1 MLAPE
6 IRNHLLVDEL
16 QLGTTLNGA
25 VHNND
30 RAYFNLLLSMLSP
43 DVTDSATAQ
52 DLVKT
57 QNKEEDLYL
66 RLGILKGRVDYAI
79 SDDYSLAAVNG
90 DMVDAG
96 LQASLELSLCLH
108 GEPLALKKQDLPPE
122 VMANLSPLE
131 RQKTQCELAGEHLA
145 RGAFDLH
152 TLDIVDAIE
161 ASRNISALV

>member
-1 MLAPE
+1 MKASVPRSAVPLHNYFVP
-6 IRNHLLVDEL
+6 L
-16 QLGTTLNGA
+16 QINPNGDGA
-25 VHNND
+25 VLVLCQSIH
-30 RAYFNLLLSMLSP
+30 
-43 DVTDSATAQ
+43 
-52 DLVKT
+52 DL
-57 QNKEEDLYL
+57 QREEDLYL

-152 TLDIVDAIE
+152 TLDILDAIE
-161 ASRNISALV
+161 ASRNISALVQPSWPDLFAT

>member
-1 MLAPE
+1 MLAAE

-25 VHNND
+25 VHSND

-57 QNKEEDLYL
+57 PSKEDLYL
-66 RLGILKGRVDYAI
+66 RLGILKGRADYAV
-79 SDDYSLAAVNG
+79 SDDYSLATVNG

-131 RQKTQCELAGEHLA
+131 RQKTQSSLAGEHLT